1 MRTRAFGAAA
11 VLSLLAGCMGKS
23 ASSNVRTAV
32 AGPAMLRDVARLTG
46 TVEPS
51 DTIQIKSQVTQQI
64 LHVLAKEGDFV
75 KKGQL
80 LFDLDREQ
88 LQLKHE
94 QLVIAVSSANL
105 TLKSAD
111 RDLSRAQVQ
120 IQNGSVSAD
129 HVQDLEIARDKSR
142 LSLKNAQ
149 LDLKS
154 NERDLYYTRITAPRD
169 GQLIRLPVTEGEMA
183 VTASSAS
190 GNVLGVI
197 ADPTRLKV
205 VVEVSE
211 LDYPRLKLGQKVEIS
226 TEAQPNKLLQGRV
239 TYIPPSASPS
249 ASNTSVMVFKVEVTI
264 DQNAAPVKLS
274 DVAGARVRG
283 GSGKVGSGDTL
294 VGRTGKPGR
303 DSSKS
308 HRAAGGR
315 AAIVDSLNTAL
326 APGMTVN
333 VDFVFLERKVEI
345 AVPYDMVTSSKDG
358 ARKMLRV
365 RDEKGLHPK
374 PVQIGSTDF
383 KSYEI
388 LTGVSAGDTVFAAE
402 EAAAGGAK
410 GNAPGPGGPH

>member
-1 MRTRAFGAAA
+1 MQMRAFGAMA
-11 VLSLLAGCMGKS
+11 VLTILGGCIGRQMP
-23 ASSNVRTAV
+23 SSGRTAV

-64 LHVLAKEGDFV
+64 LHLLVKEGDFV

-88 LQLKHE
+88 LQLRHE
-94 QLVIAVSSANL
+94 QLVIAVSTANL
-105 TLKSAD
+105 TLTSAE
-111 RDLSRAQVQ
+111 RDLSRAQGQ

-129 HVQDLEIARDKSR
+129 HVQDLEIARDKAR
-142 LSLKNAQ
+142 LALKTAR

-154 NERDLYYTRITAPRD
+154 NERDLYYTRIAAPRD

-183 VTASSAS
+183 VGASAAT

-211 LDYPRLKLGQKVEIS
+211 LDYPRLKMGQKVEIS
-226 TEAQPNKLLQGRV
+226 TEAQPDKLLQGRI
-239 TYIPPSASPS
+239 TYIPPSASAS
-249 ASNTSVMVFKVEVTI
+249 TSNTSVMVFKVEVTI
-264 DQNAAPVKLS
+264 DQKAPAISFS
-274 DVAGARVRG
+274 DVAAGREHHAPKG
-283 GSGKVGSGDTL
+283 GRKDSLADATAGKVGHSPRPHPAGSGGTA
-294 VGRTGKPGR
+294 T
-303 DSSKS
+303 
-308 HRAAGGR
+308 
-315 AAIVDSLNTAL
+315 DSLNTRL

-345 AVPYDMVTSSKDG
+345 AVPYDMVTTSKDG
-358 ARKMLRV
+358 ARRMVSV
-365 RDEKGLHPK
+365 RDAKGQHPK

-388 LTGVSAGDTVFAAE
+388 LSGVSAGDTVFAVENAS
-402 EAAAGGAK
+402 AAAK
-410 GNAPGPGGPH
+410 NKGPGGPP